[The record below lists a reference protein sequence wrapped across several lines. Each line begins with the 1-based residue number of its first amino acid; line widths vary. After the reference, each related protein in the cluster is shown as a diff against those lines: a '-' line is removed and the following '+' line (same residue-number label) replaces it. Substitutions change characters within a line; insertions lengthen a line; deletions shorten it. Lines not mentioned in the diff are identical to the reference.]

1 MSVTAVLPYSSIY
14 SWLLN
19 SCMPHFPT
27 FFFFFFLASSQTLG
41 SYQMSYLQLLFLNN
55 CCFSYSQQ
63 ATHRAPPLKGKG
75 GPVTLSVLFSRI
87 SAHHLLPRSTPS
99 SFIFTSAFPSLVCL
113 GKKKKYIVTCTSPL
127 PLLFFFA
134 LCPLFPCK
142 GAVLC
147 ANCILSS
154 MLLCLHT
161 KGSSGRFPPHCPDS
175 CWFGSFTCVVL
186 HMKDLIKHILRL
198 HSKTDVRSQNIYLS
212 SVLDKAQ
219 LSAYFR
225 ISHHSEMSS

>member
-113 GKKKKYIVTCTSPL
+113 GKKK
-127 PLLFFFA
+127 
-134 LCPLFPCK
+134 
-142 GAVLC
+142 
-147 ANCILSS
+147 NILSPAHH
-154 MLLCLHT
+154 LCHYCFFLPCVLYFLVRELFCVPTVFFHQCCCVCIPREAVADFHPIALT
-161 KGSSGRFPPHCPDS
+161 PVALGVSPVWS
-175 CWFGSFTCVVL
+175 CT
-186 HMKDLIKHILRL
+186 
-198 HSKTDVRSQNIYLS
+198 
-212 SVLDKAQ
+212 
-219 LSAYFR
+219 
-225 ISHHSEMSS
+225 

>member
-63 ATHRAPPLKGKG
+63 ATHTAPPLKGKG

-113 GKKKKYIVTCTSPL
+113 GKKKIYIVCHLHITFATIV
-127 PLLFFFA
+127 FF
-134 LCPLFPCK
+134 CP
-142 GAVLC
+142 V
-147 ANCILSS
+147 
-154 MLLCLHT
+154 
-161 KGSSGRFPPHCPDS
+161 
-175 CWFGSFTCVVL
+175 SF
-186 HMKDLIKHILRL
+186 
-198 HSKTDVRSQNIYLS
+198 
-212 SVLDKAQ
+212 
-219 LSAYFR
+219 
-225 ISHHSEMSS
+225 ISL